1 MATQSTKQVKDL
13 LIEIGTEELP
23 PKALKRLAESFTAGI
38 KAGLEKEQLQ
48 HGELNLYA
56 TPRRMA
62 VLVCDL
68 ITGQD
73 DKEIQRRGPALTAA
87 FKDDGCP
94 SPAAMGFAKSCGVS
108 VEDLEKLETD
118 NGAWLVFNTV
128 QAGKQTAEL
137 IPQIVSNAL
146 DQLPIPKRMRWGA
159 HKAEFVRPVHW
170 LVLLF
175 GDEVID
181 AEILTAKAGR
191 ETRGHRFHH
200 PSSIYLAEPRAYAP
214 ILESEG
220 HVMADFTARRE
231 AVRAQVLEV
240 AAKLGGEAV
249 IDEDL
254 LDEVT
259 SMVEWPVAVSGNFEK
274 RFLEV
279 PPEALITTMKT
290 NQKYFHVV
298 DKKGQLLPHF
308 ITISNIESQDVQQV
322 REGNERVVRPRLVDA
337 EFFWNQ
343 DRKHKLESF
352 NERLKSV
359 VFQNKLG
366 SVYEKV
372 QRVEQLAG
380 EVADQLGSDKV
391 LARRAALLCKCDLM
405 SDMVGEFPSLQGI
418 MGRYYATHDNEHT
431 EVATAL
437 DEQYMPRFAGDQL
450 PLTATGQAVAIAD
463 KLDSIVAI
471 FAINQIPTGDKDPFA
486 LRRAALGVVR
496 IIIEQKLNLDLQL
509 LVQAAVES
517 IASVISDVKKSD
529 LTNQVFDFIME
540 RLRAYYSDAGVAAD
554 VFDAVLSQRPTQP
567 YDFDRRIH
575 AVTSFRA
582 MPEAESLAAANKR
595 IANIIKQAAVEPS
608 EFVQDNLLH
617 EKSEQAL
624 AKQIESMSK
633 QVAPLFEA
641 RDYQQALTKL
651 AGLRESVDKF
661 FDDVMVMVD
670 DEELKNNRLALL
682 GRLRNLFLRVADV
695 SKLQGQ

>member
-1 MATQSTKQVKDL
+1 MSNTAKTNVKDL

-23 PKALKRLAESFTAGI
+23 PKALKRLSESFSAGI
-38 KAGLEKEQLQ
+38 KAGLSKEQLQ
-48 HGELNLYA
+48 HGTINSYA
-56 TPRRMA
+56 TPRRLA

-73 DKEIQRRGPALTAA
+73 DKEVQRRGPALTAA

-94 SPAAMGFAKSCGVS
+94 SPAAMGFAKSCGVA
-108 VEDLEKLETD
+108 VEDLDKLETD

-128 QAGKQTAEL
+128 QAGKQSAEL

-146 DQLPIPKRMRWGA
+146 DQLPIPKRMRWGS

-175 GDEVID
+175 GDDVID
-181 AEILTAKAGR
+181 AEILTSSAGR

-200 PSSIYLAEPRAYAP
+200 PSSIYLAEPQAYAP

-220 HVMADFTARRE
+220 HVMADFNDRRE

-240 AAKLGGEAV
+240 AAKLGGNAV
-249 IDEDL
+249 IDEEL

-259 SMVEWPVAVSGNFEK
+259 SMVEWPVAVSGDFER
-274 RFLEV
+274 RFLDV
-279 PPEALITTMKT
+279 PPEVLITTMKT

-298 DKKGQLLPHF
+298 DKNGQLLPHF
-308 ITISNIESQDVQQV
+308 ITISNIESQDVRQV

-343 DRKHKLESF
+343 DRKHKLETL

-380 EVADQLGSDKV
+380 EVATQLGSNNT

-405 SDMVGEFPSLQGI
+405 SEMVNEFPSLQGI
-418 MGRYYATHDNEHT
+418 MGRYYATHDKEDA
-431 EVATAL
+431 EVAIAL

-450 PLTATGQAVAIAD
+450 PSTATGQAVAIAD
-463 KLDSIVAI
+463 KLDTIVGI

-496 IIIEQKLNLDLQL
+496 IIIEQKLALDLQA
-509 LVQAAVES
+509 LVQASVKS
-517 IASVISDVKKSD
+517 ISTIVSGIKIDELSD
-529 LTNQVFDFIME
+529 QVFDFVME
-540 RLRAYYSDAGVAAD
+540 RLRAYYSDVGVAAD

-575 AVTSFRA
+575 AVTKFRA

-595 IANIIKQAAVEPS
+595 IANIIKQAGVEPS
-608 EFVQDNLLH
+608 EFVQDNLLN
-617 EKSEQAL
+617 EKAEQAL
-624 AKQIESMSK
+624 AKQIEAMSK

-641 RDYQQALTKL
+641 CDYQQALTKL

-661 FDDVMVMVD
+661 FDDVMVMVE
-670 DEELKNNRLALL
+670 DEDLKNNRLALL

-695 SKLQGQ
+695 SKLQS